1 MDRSE
6 FLLEIGSEEIPA
18 GYLDRARKVL
28 VERVSA
34 FLKEKGIDFP
44 ADKVESFATP
54 RRIAVLVHEVALA
67 TPRTKSLKLGPAVNA
82 AFDAQG
88 KPTKAAEGFARS
100 VGVKVEDLRRIP
112 QEKGERLGIE
122 LELGGER
129 TLDLLQEGGL
139 LRRLVNLGFPKTM
152 RWIPGNDL
160 SYARPIRWL
169 VCLLGEELVPLQLTP
184 LRAGRETRGHRT
196 LHGGRVELPDAK
208 SYEACLAEA
217 SVIVRPS
224 RRRKLIESEAGQ
236 LAEEIGGRVHEDG
249 ELLQELV
256 YLAEHP
262 RGVRGDFDPAMT
274 QVLPREVIITAM
286 RAHQR
291 YFSVESSEG
300 ALLPHFL
307 TFRDGADEGRKN
319 VKEGNERVLRA
330 RLEDA
335 VFYWNEDKAQS
346 SEEKLRRLGSVV
358 WIEGFGSVG
367 DKCHRVAGLACELA
381 EALMPNLPR
390 EKVHRAGLLSKS
402 DLATEMIKDGKEF
415 TKLQGVMGRYYALA
429 AGEDEDVADAIAEHL
444 YPRFADDRL
453 PEGELGQVVALAD
466 RLDTLAGCVLAGF
479 IPTGSQDPYALRRQA
494 LAILRILSQ
503 NELRCDLTGW
513 IDKSLRNYSQP
524 RETVQKAA
532 SVITGLFWGR
542 LETLLQELPA
552 EIVQAV
558 LSVFPLDPVENARAS
573 EDLAKL
579 QGSETFQMLIEG
591 ARRCRNILV
600 KADRLAEES
609 LEPQERAQAL
619 QRESR
624 SRWEKGELK
633 SYRAKEQ
640 EDEAEQKLVEAAQQ
654 ILPQLEKALAASDYT
669 LAYESLA
676 TLGQPIDRY
685 FVEVLVNAPDPALRA
700 RRLDW
705 LESLHYLF
713 ARFADLSRLPAN

>member
-1 MDRSE
+1 
-6 FLLEIGSEEIPA
+6 
-18 GYLDRARKVL
+18 
-28 VERVSA
+28 
-34 FLKEKGIDFP
+34 
-44 ADKVESFATP
+44 
-54 RRIAVLVHEVALA
+54 
-67 TPRTKSLKLGPAVNA
+67 
-82 AFDAQG
+82 
-88 KPTKAAEGFARS
+88 
-100 VGVKVEDLRRIP
+100 
-112 QEKGERLGIE
+112 
-122 LELGGER
+122 
-129 TLDLLQEGGL
+129 
-139 LRRLVNLGFPKTM
+139 
-152 RWIPGNDL
+152 
-160 SYARPIRWL
+160 
-169 VCLLGEELVPLQLTP
+169 
-184 LRAGRETRGHRT
+184 
-196 LHGGRVELPDAK
+196 
-208 SYEACLAEA
+208 
-217 SVIVRPS
+217 
-224 RRRKLIESEAGQ
+224 
-236 LAEEIGGRVHEDG
+236 
-249 ELLQELV
+249 
-256 YLAEHP
+256 
-262 RGVRGDFDPAMT
+262 
-274 QVLPREVIITAM
+274 
-286 RAHQR
+286 
-291 YFSVESSEG
+291 
-300 ALLPHFL
+300 
-307 TFRDGADEGRKN
+307 
-319 VKEGNERVLRA
+319 
-330 RLEDA
+330 
-335 VFYWNEDKAQS
+335 
-346 SEEKLRRLGSVV
+346 
-358 WIEGFGSVG
+358 
-367 DKCHRVAGLACELA
+367 
-381 EALMPNLPR
+381 
-390 EKVHRAGLLSKS
+390 KS

-513 IDKSLRNYSQP
+513 IEKSLRNYSQP
-524 RETVQKAA
+524 QEKVQEAT

-624 SRWEKGELK
+624 ARWEKGELK

-640 EDEAEQKLVEAAQQ
+640 EDEAEQRLVEAAQQ